1 MQKVFFALIGILLSA
16 LTAIADKGSKPFRLI
31 EGADVLTV
39 ELDTALLARE
49 WLYASRIVNISQE
62 QVKGMRLSEGM
73 RMQEPLWLG
82 MQREGDKLVLYKRH
96 ARRADR
102 RWLELHCEPLPSGK
116 LAVGLA
122 PLLMDLHEGVD
133 PLHWRMFPRAEQT
146 DAPLING
153 AYTHERGL
161 EMDFGVYI
169 MPGLSLELRH
179 SLYLLPEELMPTR
192 PDDARVGYYK
202 LPTARVGEGR
212 AMSIKRYDIQPGKE
226 IRYYVDRRFPPL
238 WQRAIIDGIKDWNKA
253 FVPLGLGEVMQ
264 AELYPE
270 DESFDKDRM
279 GTNTFRYVESEF
291 PNAQGKHWAD
301 PRTGEIIEGDVLFYS
316 GVKKLL
322 HKWYYL
328 QTSAFNPIARQH
340 TLPDSVEYRLIR
352 YAAAHE
358 IGHCLGLEHNY
369 RASAT
374 YPTDS
379 LRSRSFTE
387 VYGTTPSIMDYARL
401 NNIAQPGDGITAI
414 YPPDLGEYDLYAIA
428 YGYSLPKDQS
438 AEALKAF
445 VDEAQSKPYLR
456 YEALQRGSMPD
467 DPATQPVG
475 LGRDDFLSVD
485 YALSNLKLVLREH
498 RRSPHPA
505 VSEEDIATA
514 YYQELQ
520 RLSRL
525 IGGEY
530 RYTRSADGSVVERTP
545 VDEAVSAEA
554 RERIIAGLREGK
566 KLFPKFVSERSSI
579 KHQRPSRLGRQSSVD
594 LPDRREP
601 IRQVDEGEAPYRP
614 NRPQEGDRR
623 NPPKGGERMAKDAP
637 PNPPKGGDHGR
648 EDDRSE
654 DDRLPRLAKLIRLIE
669 DKVAL

>member
-1 MQKVFFALIGILLSA
+1 MQKVFFALAGILLSIF
-16 LTAIADKGSKPFRLI
+16 TASADKAKKPLKLI
-31 EGADVLTV
+31 EDFDILTV
-39 ELDTALLARE
+39 EMDTALLARE
-49 WLYASRIVNISQE
+49 WLYASRIVSISQE
-62 QVKGMRLSEGM
+62 QVRGMRLSEGM
-73 RMQEPLWLG
+73 RQQEPLWLR

-192 PDDARVGYYK
+192 PDDARIGYHR
-202 LPTARVGEGR
+202 LPTAKRGEGR
-212 AMSIKRYDIQPGKE
+212 TMSIKRYDIKPGTQL
-226 IRYYVDRRFPPL
+226 RYYVDRRFPPL
-238 WQRAIIDGIKDWNKA
+238 WQRAIMDGIKDWNKA

-270 DESFDKDRM
+270 DEAFDKDRM

-328 QTSAFNPIARQH
+328 QTSAFNPIARLH

-387 VYGTTPSIMDYARL
+387 RYGTTPSIMDYARL
-401 NNIAQPGDGITAI
+401 NNIAQPGDSIKAI

-428 YGYSLPKDQS
+428 YGYSLPSHQP
-438 AEALKAF
+438 AEALKTF

-456 YEALQRGSMPD
+456 YEALLRGTMSD

-475 LGRDDFLSVD
+475 LGGDELKAVD
-485 YALSNLKLVLREH
+485 YALSNLKLVLRQY
-498 RRSPHPA
+498 RREPHPA

-530 RYTRSADGSVVERTP
+530 RHTRSADGSVVERR
-545 VDEAVSAEA
+545 AVEEHIQAQA
-554 RERIIAGLREGK
+554 RERIITGLREGK
-566 KLFPKFVSERSSI
+566 KLFPHLVREPKQVKYVHEA
-579 KHQRPSRLGRQSSVD
+579 RLGRQSSVD
-594 LPDRREP
+594 IPDRHK
-601 IRQVDEGEAPYRP
+601 
-614 NRPQEGDRR
+614 
-623 NPPKGGERMAKDAP
+623 PPKYDGKDAP
-637 PNPPKGGDHGR
+637 PKHAKGAKEDNKGTAPKHMKRAKGNASDAPPKYDKR
-648 EDDRSE
+648 EHEDERSE
-654 DDRLPRLAKLIRLIE
+654 DDRPPRLTKLIQLIE
-669 DKVAL
+669 DKLRS